1 MTLSRSSAPTDR
13 NNRTQLVLLT
23 MIELIQGNLLNAP
36 VEALVNTV
44 NTAGIMGKGIA
55 LQFKQAY
62 PQMFR
67 AYEQACKAGAVQLG
81 KVHVYDLGGLVGG
94 PRWIINFPTKGHW
107 RADSRMADI
116 DAGLQDL
123 KETIKRLNIR
133 SIAVPPLGCGH
144 GGLSWVEV
152 RPRIESALGSLPD
165 VHVLVFAPG
174 TTPDAAA
181 MPNRTERPKMT
192 IGQAALI
199 SLMDCYVKALL
210 DPFVSLL
217 EIHKLMYFLQA
228 AGQPL
233 RLQYEAREFGPYA
246 KNLRQ
251 VLIRL
256 ESHYTQGYGDG
267 KDSPTKPIEL
277 LPGAVDQAQLF
288 LLEDEVIRQRIQRVT
303 DLIEGYE
310 DPVGLELLSSV
321 HWVIDHNPEARLF
334 ASVAATAVHEWN
346 LRKRRTL
353 KTEHLTKAWNH
364 LVDKG
369 WAPT

>member
-1 MTLSRSSAPTDR
+1 
-13 NNRTQLVLLT
+13 
-23 MIELIQGNLLNAP
+23 MIEITKGNLLEAP

-44 NTAGIMGKGIA
+44 NTVGVMGKGIA

-62 PQMFR
+62 PAMFR
-67 AYEQACKAGAVQLG
+67 AYEKACKAGEVKLG
-81 KVHVYDLGGLVGG
+81 EVHVFDMGGLVGG
-94 PRWIINFPTKGHW
+94 PRWIINFPTKEHW
-107 RADSRMADI
+107 RAKSHLSDVES
-116 DAGLQDL
+116 GLQDL
-123 KETIKRLNIR
+123 VATIKRLNIH

-144 GGLSWVEV
+144 GGLDWTDV
-152 RPRIESALGSLPD
+152 RPLIESTFNSLTD
-165 VHVLVFAPG
+165 VHVLVFEPG
-174 TTPDAAA
+174 ATPVAAT

-199 SLMDCYVKALL
+199 TLMDRYLKGLL

-228 AGQPL
+228 AGQSL
-233 RLQYEAREFGPYA
+233 RLQYEAREYGPYA

-267 KDSPTKPIEL
+267 HDSPTKPIEL
-277 LPGAVDQAQLF
+277 MPGVAEEAQTFLQNDQL
-288 LLEDEVIRQRIQRVT
+288 IRQRMERVT

-321 HWVIDHNPEARLF
+321 HWVMSHNPEARIS
-334 ASVAATAVHEWN
+334 ATAAARAVHEWN
-346 LRKRRTL
+346 ARKRRTL
-353 KTEHLTKAWNH
+353 KTEHLTKAWQH
-364 LVDKG
+364 LTDKG
-369 WAPT
+369 WVPAEATP

>member
-1 MTLSRSSAPTDR
+1 MLETT
-13 NNRTQLVLLT
+13 
-23 MIELIQGNLLNAP
+23 EGNLLLAP

-44 NTAGIMGKGIA
+44 NTVGIMGKGIA

-67 AYEQACKAGAVQLG
+67 AYENACKAGAVQLG

-107 RADSRMADI
+107 RASSRKVDI
-116 DAGLQDL
+116 QTGLQDL
-123 KETIKRLNIR
+123 AATILRLNIR

-144 GGLSWVEV
+144 GGLDWAEV
-152 RPRIESALGSLPD
+152 RPLIESALGDLPG
-165 VHVLVFAPG
+165 VRVLIFAPG
-174 TTPDAAA
+174 ATPSAAS
-181 MPNRTERPKMT
+181 MPNRTERPPMT

-199 SLMDCYVKALL
+199 ALMDRYLNGLL

-228 AGQPL
+228 AGQSL

-267 KDSPTKPIEL
+267 EDAPTKPIEL
-277 LPGAVDQAQLF
+277 IPGAVQEAQAF
-288 LLEDEVIRQRIQRVT
+288 LQADALTCRRMERVT
-303 DLIEGYE
+303 DLIAGYE
-310 DPVGLELLSSV
+310 NPVGLELLSSV
-321 HWVIDHNPEARLF
+321 HWVMCHNPEARRSPAAA
-334 ASVAATAVHEWN
+334 ASAVQAWN
-346 LRKRRTL
+346 ARKRRTL
-353 KTEHLTKAWNH
+353 KPEQLVKAWHH
-364 LVDKG
+364 LSSKG
-369 WAPT
+369 WAPTQ

>member
-1 MTLSRSSAPTDR
+1 
-13 NNRTQLVLLT
+13 
-23 MIELIQGNLLNAP
+23 MIETTEGNLLNAP

-44 NTAGIMGKGIA
+44 NTVGIMGKGIA

-67 AYEQACKAGAVQLG
+67 AYENACKAGDVQLG
-81 KVHVYDLGGLVGG
+81 KVHVFDMGGLVGG

-107 RADSRMADI
+107 RAGSRKADI
-116 DAGLQDL
+116 QTGLQDL
-123 KETIKRLNIR
+123 VGTIKRLNIR

-144 GGLSWVEV
+144 GGLDWAEV
-152 RPRIESALGSLPD
+152 RPMIESALGDLPE
-165 VHVLVFAPG
+165 VRVLVFAPG
-174 TTPDAAA
+174 ATPAAA
-181 MPNRTERPKMT
+181 NMPNRTERPKMT

-199 SLMDCYVKALL
+199 ALMDRYLKGLL

-217 EIHKLMYFLQA
+217 EIHKLMYFLQV

-233 RLQYEAREFGPYA
+233 RLQYEAKDFGPYA

-267 KDSPTKPIEL
+267 KDSPTKAIEL
-277 LPGAVDQAQLF
+277 LPGAVDEAQAF
-288 LLEDEVIRQRIQRVT
+288 LQEDATIRQRMERVT

-321 HWVIDHNPEARLF
+321 HWVMCHNPEAMLSPEAA
-334 ASVAATAVHEWN
+334 ASAVQEWN
-346 LRKRRTL
+346 ARKRRTL
-353 KTEHLTKAWNH
+353 KPEQLTKAWQH
-364 LVDKG
+364 LSSKG
-369 WAPT
+369 WAPAEATV

>member
-1 MTLSRSSAPTDR
+1 
-13 NNRTQLVLLT
+13 
-23 MIELIQGNLLNAP
+23 MIETTKGNLLEAP

-44 NTAGIMGKGIA
+44 NTVGVMGKGIA

-62 PQMFR
+62 PAMFR
-67 AYEQACKAGAVQLG
+67 AYEKACKAGEVKLG
-81 KVHVYDLGGLVGG
+81 KVHVFDMGGLVGG

-107 RADSRMADI
+107 RAGSRISDI
-116 DAGLQDL
+116 ESGLLDL
-123 KETIKRLNIR
+123 VDMIKRLNIH

-144 GGLSWVEV
+144 GGLDWKDV
-152 RPRIESALGSLPD
+152 RPLIETTLGRLTD
-165 VHVLVFAPG
+165 VRVLVFAPG
-174 TTPDAAA
+174 ATPEAAA

-192 IGQAALI
+192 VGQAALI
-199 SLMDCYVKALL
+199 ALMDRYLKGLL

-267 KDSPTKPIEL
+267 HDSPTKPIEL
-277 LPGAVDQAQLF
+277 MPGVAEEAQTF
-288 LLEDEVIRQRIQRVT
+288 LQNEQVILQRMERVT
-303 DLIEGYE
+303 NLIEGYE
-310 DPVGLELLSSV
+310 DPIGLELLSSV
-321 HWVIDHNPEARLF
+321 HWVMRHNPEARLS
-334 ASVAATAVHEWN
+334 APAAARAVNEWN
-346 LRKRRTL
+346 ARKRRAL
-353 KTEHLTKAWNH
+353 KTEHLNNAWQH
-364 LVDKG
+364 LTDKG
-369 WAPT
+369 WVPAEAAA

>member
-1 MTLSRSSAPTDR
+1 
-13 NNRTQLVLLT
+13 
-23 MIELIQGNLLNAP
+23 MIESTQGNLLNAP

-44 NTAGIMGKGIA
+44 NTVGIMGKGIA

-81 KVHVYDLGGLVGG
+81 KVQVHDLGGLVGG

-107 RADSRMADI
+107 RAGSRVADI
-116 DAGLQDL
+116 EAGLQDL
-123 KETIKRLNIR
+123 TETIQRLNIR

-144 GGLSWVEV
+144 GGLDWAEV
-152 RPRIESALGSLPD
+152 RPLIESALGSLPD
-165 VHVLVFAPG
+165 VRVLVFAPG
-174 TTPDAAA
+174 NTPDARA

-199 SLMDCYVKALL
+199 SLMDRYLKGLL

-233 RLQYEAREFGPYA
+233 RLQYEAKEFGPYA

-277 LPGAVDQAQLF
+277 LPGSVDEAQLF
-288 LLEDEVIRQRIQRVT
+288 LREDEVIRQRMDQVT
-303 DLIEGYE
+303 ELIEGYE

-321 HWVIDHNPEARLF
+321 HWVMCHNPEAKLSAEAA
-334 ASVAATAVHEWN
+334 ASAVQEWN
-346 LRKRRTL
+346 VRKRRTL
-353 KTEHLTKAWNH
+353 KTEHLTKAWQH
-364 LVDKG
+364 LTDKG
-369 WAPT
+369 WAPMVA

>member
-1 MTLSRSSAPTDR
+1 
-13 NNRTQLVLLT
+13 
-23 MIELIQGNLLNAP
+23 MIESTQGNLLNAP

-44 NTAGIMGKGIA
+44 NTVGIMGKGIA

-81 KVHVYDLGGLVGG
+81 KVQVHDLGGLVGG

-107 RADSRMADI
+107 RAGSRMADI
-116 DAGLQDL
+116 QMGLQDL
-123 KETIKRLNIR
+123 TETIERLNIH

-144 GGLSWVEV
+144 GGLNWAEV
-152 RPRIESALGSLPD
+152 RPLIESSLGNLPH
-165 VHVLVFAPG
+165 VRVLVFAPG
-174 TTPDAAA
+174 NTPDAAA

-199 SLMDCYVKALL
+199 SLMDRYLKGLL

-233 RLQYEAREFGPYA
+233 RLQYEAKEFGPYA

-277 LPGAVDQAQLF
+277 LPGSVDEAQSF
-288 LLEDEVIRQRIQRVT
+288 LKEDEVIRQRMDRVA

-321 HWVIDHNPEARLF
+321 HWVMCHNPEAQRSAEAA
-334 ASVAATAVHEWN
+334 ASAVHKWN
-346 LRKRRTL
+346 VRKRRTL
-353 KTEHLTKAWNH
+353 KTEHLTKAWKH
-364 LVDKG
+364 LTDKG
-369 WAPT
+369 WAPMAG

>member
-1 MTLSRSSAPTDR
+1 
-13 NNRTQLVLLT
+13 
-23 MIELIQGNLLNAP
+23 MIETTKGNLLEAP

-44 NTAGIMGKGIA
+44 NTVGVMGKGIA

-62 PQMFR
+62 PAMFR
-67 AYEQACKAGAVQLG
+67 AYEKACKTGEVKLG
-81 KVHVYDLGGLVGG
+81 EVYVFDMGGLVGG

-107 RADSRMADI
+107 RASSRMSDIESGLLDLAD
-116 DAGLQDL
+116 
-123 KETIKRLNIR
+123 TIKRLNIG

-144 GGLSWVEV
+144 GGLAWADVG
-152 RPRIESALGSLPD
+152 PLIESTLGRLAD
-165 VHVLVFAPG
+165 VRVLVFTPG
-174 TTPDAAA
+174 ATPQAAA

-192 IGQAALI
+192 AGQAALI
-199 SLMDCYVKALL
+199 ALMDRYLKGLL

-267 KDSPTKPIEL
+267 HDSPSKPIEL
-277 LPGAVDQAQLF
+277 MPGVAEEAQTFLQDDQ
-288 LLEDEVIRQRIQRVT
+288 VIRQRMDRVT

-310 DPVGLELLSSV
+310 DSVGLELLSSV
-321 HWVIDHNPEARLF
+321 HWVMCHNPEAMLSPEAA
-334 ASVAATAVHEWN
+334 ASAVQEWN
-346 LRKRRTL
+346 ARKRRTL
-353 KTEHLTKAWNH
+353 KPEQLTRAWQHLTS
-364 LVDKG
+364 KG
-369 WAPT
+369 WTRAKTVA

>member
-1 MTLSRSSAPTDR
+1 
-13 NNRTQLVLLT
+13 
-23 MIELIQGNLLNAP
+23 MIETTKGNLLEAP
-36 VEALVNTV
+36 VDALVNTV
-44 NTAGIMGKGIA
+44 NTVGVMGKGIA

-62 PQMFR
+62 PAMFR
-67 AYEQACKAGAVQLG
+67 AYEKACKAGEVKLG
-81 KVHVYDLGGLVGG
+81 RVHVFDMGGLVGG

-107 RADSRMADI
+107 RASSSMSDI
-116 DAGLQDL
+116 ESGLLDL
-123 KETIKRLNIR
+123 VDTIKRLNIR

-144 GGLSWVEV
+144 GGLDWTDV
-152 RPRIESALGSLPD
+152 RPLIESTLGRLKD
-165 VHVLVFAPG
+165 VRVLVFAPG
-174 TTPDAAA
+174 ATPEAAA
-181 MPNRTERPKMT
+181 MLNRTERPKMT

-199 SLMDCYVKALL
+199 ALMDRYLKGLL

-267 KDSPTKPIEL
+267 RDSPTKPIEL
-277 LPGAVDQAQLF
+277 MPGVAEEAESFLQGDQL
-288 LLEDEVIRQRIQRVT
+288 IRQRMERVT

-310 DPVGLELLSSV
+310 DPIGLELLSSV
-321 HWVIDHNPEARLF
+321 HWVMSYNPEARLS
-334 ASVAATAVHEWN
+334 AVAAAHAVQEWN
-346 LRKRRTL
+346 ARKRRTL
-353 KTEHLTKAWNH
+353 KAEHLIRAWH
-364 LVDKG
+364 QLADKG
-369 WAPT
+369 WIPAEAAA